1 MALEQ
6 LDFRDFVYWERE
18 SNDTID
24 YKKIYVDMVGGDV
37 PTGLMLSQLIFWRL
51 PAKNKDANHTKLT
64 ITRENRKWLA
74 KSDSDWY
81 AETRLTPKQAA
92 RCRGILEAQGL
103 ISVEKWKFGGAPMV
117 HISINEEAFMARFH
131 EILAIPIEVRDA
143 GPIGS
148 KPRTQQ
154 PKRPGS
160 KPNSGNWKKP
170 GEDDETSDN
179 TTEPETENHD
189 EIGYYPKGKM
199 EITERVISKLPKGQ
213 YGNYPNGN
221 MEITERAKTYTES
234 TPEIPAETSS
244 ERTVV
249 VEEPGT
255 STATAQAPEAGDHQ
269 RQHNNNFS
277 QAEPETA
284 QPPVGGSA
292 DADITDEDLELLFGS
307 GTDSQAKVEDT
318 AVENVPAAPAAPE
331 AALPATPFVP
341 TPESNLEVGKLL
353 AAKLGGKARL
363 TAMLSEPGRDN
374 IRQKASWLDLEPARV
389 QAILADAQA
398 KCQGE
403 GVTFITAITRR
414 LDMALGAR
422 DLTKAPV
429 APGASTT
436 PGTLGKAYE
445 VAPSVVVA
453 KLTGQPL
460 NAEPQEAPRKFVPG
474 AAWQDQGGR
483 TVTIEAL
490 DGGRYRLSDGT
501 LIVAHELMKHY
512 TFAGAG
518 A

>member
-1 MALEQ
+1 GWDSLRLHAPHMVVSWAGKGERGAALSARYVKEKTRWSAGRMASAKADLLEAWPQ
-6 LDFRDFVYWERE
+6 VFSMTPGDAATSRPETWWVDFDVLSELHAAYLKRQKEQQAQKRGPGRPKKPVPKI
-18 SNDTID
+18 DTGFSQGTEKPVPGINTGFSAF
-24 YKKIYVDMVGGDV
+24 MVGGAENLFRK
-37 PTGLMLSQLIFWRL
+37 PEHPCS
-51 PAKNKDANHTKLT
+51 
-64 ITRENRKWLA
+64 ENRN
-74 KSDSDWY
+74 
-81 AETRLTPKQAA
+81 TPVPKT
-92 RCRGILEAQGL
+92 GTLK
-103 ISVEKWKFGGAPMV
+103 EK
-117 HISINEEAFMARFH
+117 
-131 EILAIPIEVRDA
+131 L
-143 GPIGS
+143 
-148 KPRTQQ
+148 Q
-154 PKRPGS
+154 
-160 KPNSGNWKKP
+160 
-170 GEDDETSDN
+170 
-179 TTEPETENHD
+179 
-189 EIGYYPKGKM
+189 
-199 EITERVISKLPKGQ
+199 
-213 YGNYPNGN
+213 
-221 MEITERAKTYTES
+221 S
-234 TPEIPAETSS
+234 TS
-244 ERTVV
+244 ERKVV
-249 VEEPGT
+249 VEDPATTTPEP
-255 STATAQAPEAGDHQ
+255 QAPEQGGSQSQD
-269 RQHNNNFS
+269 NNSNFLEAAPS
-277 QAEPETA
+277 EQ

-292 DADITDEDLELLFGS
+292 DADITDEELDLLFVS
-307 GTDSQAKVEDT
+307 GTDSEAKPEVT
-318 AVENVPAAPAAPE
+318 ASENVPAAPAAPDE
-331 AALPATPFVP
+331 APAAAPFVP

-429 APGASTT
+429 APGTSTT

-501 LIVAHELMKHY
+501 LIVAHELMKRY